1 MSITKKPYE
10 ISLWEDTLV
19 FVGASGENYID
30 ITKAE
35 EEIVAQYYKET
46 RLCTIGSDTMDSPAR
61 AVNGKLVRKVNGEV
75 TFTFTVYY
83 RYYDNETGQLEYNPF
98 VPYLTNERKV
108 KLKYDGEWY
117 DLIIKQIQENS
128 ESKAFTYT
136 CKS

>member
-1 MSITKKPYE
+1 MVPNVLFS
-10 ISLWEDTLV
+10 
-19 FVGASGENYID
+19 F
-30 ITKAE
+30 
-35 EEIVAQYYKET
+35 YKET

-75 TFTFTVYY
+75 VFTFTVYY

-98 VPYLTNERKV
+98 MSYLTNERKV
-108 KLKYDGEWY
+108 KLKYDGDWY

-128 ESKAFTYT
+128 ETKAFTYT

>member
-19 FVGASGENYID
+19 FVGASGEDYMD
-30 ITKAE
+30 ITEAK

-46 RLCTIGSDTMDSPAR
+46 RLCTIGSDSMDSPAR

-83 RYYDNETGQLEYNPF
+83 RYYDN
-98 VPYLTNERKV
+98 
-108 KLKYDGEWY
+108 
-117 DLIIKQIQENS
+117 
-128 ESKAFTYT
+128 
-136 CKS
+136 